1 MRAARLSPSSG
12 NRVPIGSMGPCA
24 APAGDRRRCAVAEE
38 DVQYRKVGIEEQPDR
53 LSDGR
58 EDLAGGRLLRDEYRH
73 PAQRRL
79 LLGQRAANGHIPR
92 DAVEDAQLRQR
103 ARVPLEPANRAVGAD
118 EAALESDGVLA
129 GGQMD
134 ERVASALHVI
144 RMHELQ
150 ERPRHELLARVAQH
164 ALERRVQP
172 LEVAVEAGDAEQVGR
187 EIEELAQLVIR
198 RGHRHTASMTIPLRS
213 TPSAA
218 VACRTQ
224 PA

>member
-1 MRAARLSPSSG
+1 
-12 NRVPIGSMGPCA
+12 
-24 APAGDRRRCAVAEE
+24 
-38 DVQYRKVGIEEQPDR
+38 VQYRKVGIEEQSDR

-58 EDLAGGRLLRDEYRH
+58 EDIAGGRLLRDEYRH
-73 PAQRRL
+73 SAQRRL
-79 LLGQRAANGHIPR
+79 LLGQLAANGHVPR
-92 DAVEDAQLRQR
+92 DAVEDAHVRQR
-103 ARVPLEPANRAVGAD
+103 ARVPLEPAYRAVDAD
-118 EAALESDGVLA
+118 EAALESDDVLA

-134 ERVASALHVI
+134 ERVASALHII

-198 RGHRHTASMTIPLRS
+198 RGHRHTGEYDSPRSQAGDPASSS
-213 TPSAA
+213 TEAQPIAIRFPSANGTTGPGHCGA
-218 VACRTQ
+218 EAEGGARS
-224 PA
+224 